1 MIWPARTLL
10 VGFFA
15 ASMAFACPLAS
26 AQQSG
31 FPSKP
36 IRVVVPYAAG
46 GLSDVQIRAVAD
58 PLGKLL
64 GQPVVVDNKP
74 GASGAIGTQAVAT
87 AAPDGH
93 TLVFANNGFVMTP
106 HLNKQAGYDAL
117 KDFMPVSRV
126 SATPMVL
133 LVNNDVPAS
142 TITEFIDYI
151 RYQRAPVE
159 YGSVGTASFGHMSM
173 ALLAQVASMKMVH
186 VPYRGEAPLVQAL
199 RAGQVHALM
208 TPPSPL
214 MMEAVKARQVRL
226 LGVASAQPAPLLPG
240 VKPIADTVRGFSA
253 EVWFGL
259 FVPRGTPAAHVDR
272 LNEALTKVLAQP
284 DIQAKF
290 ASVGAMALP
299 STPAAFQEITRA
311 ESARWADLIRT
322 TGLKVE

>member
-1 MIWPARTLL
+1 MTNHLRALIA
-10 VGFFA
+10 GFA
-15 ASMAFACPLAS
+15 ASMALACSLAQ
-26 AQQSG
+26 AQQPA
-31 FPSKP
+31 FPNKP
-36 IRVVVPYAAG
+36 VRIVVPYAAG
-46 GLSDVQIRAVAD
+46 GLSDVQVRAMAE

-106 HLNKQAGYDAL
+106 HLNRNAGYDAL
-117 KDFMPVSRV
+117 RDFTPVSRV
-126 SATPMVL
+126 SSTPMVL

-142 TITEFIDYI
+142 TMTEFIDYI

-173 ALLAQVASMKMVH
+173 ALLAQAASMKMVH

-199 RAGQVHALM
+199 RAGQVQALF

-214 MMEAVKARQVRL
+214 MMDAVRARQVRL
-226 LGVASAQPAPLLPG
+226 LGVASSRPTAMLPG

-259 FVPRGTPAAHVDR
+259 FVPSSTPVAHIAR
-272 LNEALTKVLAQP
+272 LNEALDKVLALP

-290 ASVGAMALP
+290 ASVGALASP

-311 ESARWADLIRT
+311 ESARWANLIRT